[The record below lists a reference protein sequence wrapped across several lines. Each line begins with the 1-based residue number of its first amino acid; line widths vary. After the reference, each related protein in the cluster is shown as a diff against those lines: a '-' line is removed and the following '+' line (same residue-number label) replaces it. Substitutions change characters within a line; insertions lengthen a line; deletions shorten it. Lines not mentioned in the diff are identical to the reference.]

1 MIRAFAW
8 YVAVAT
14 IALGAA
20 GLVVDL
26 DRPEATGDRPEL
38 TARGDRIVAAWLP
51 RVRAEARE
59 LPRQTDALAAAAAD
73 AFAALGRN
81 DPTLARERIA
91 SGASALDRIASA
103 ADALRASRS
112 ESAVTLG
119 TARISDEAR
128 RPLTAIDDAIT
139 AAGMLETDWAAFA
152 GAVAEAADAMEAAPN
167 RGGAILERWSTTLVD
182 RLVTVDRARGRIA
195 AAVTALD

>member
-26 DRPEATGDRPEL
+26 DRPEAAGDRPEL
-38 TARGDRIVAAWLP
+38 TARGDRTVAAWLP
-51 RVRAEARE
+51 RVRADASE
-59 LPRQTDALAAAAAD
+59 LPTRTDALAAAAAD

-81 DPTLARERIA
+81 DPTFARERIA
-91 SGASALDRIASA
+91 TGAAALERIARA

-119 TARISDEAR
+119 RARISDEAR
-128 RPLTAIDDAIT
+128 RPLTAIDDAIA
-139 AAGMLETDWAAFA
+139 AAGTLRADWAAFA
-152 GAVAEAADAMEAAPN
+152 GAVAEAADAMEAAPD
-167 RGGAILERWSTTLVD
+167 RAGAILERWSTTLVE
-182 RLVTVDRARGRIA
+182 RLVVVDRARGRIA
-195 AAVTALD
+195 AAVAALD

>member
-26 DRPEATGDRPEL
+26 DRPEAAGDRPEL
-38 TARGDRIVAAWLP
+38 TARGDRMVAAWVP
-51 RVRAEARE
+51 RVRADARE
-59 LPRQTDALAAAAAD
+59 LPTQADALAAAATD

-91 SGASALDRIASA
+91 SGAAALERIATTA
-103 ADALRASRS
+103 ETLRASRS
-112 ESAVTLG
+112 ESELTLG
-119 TARISDEAR
+119 TARVSDEAR
-128 RPLTAIDDAIT
+128 RPLTAIDDAI
-139 AAGMLETDWAAFA
+139 AAADALQADWAAFA
-152 GAVAEAADAMEAAPN
+152 GAVVEAADAMEAAPN
-167 RGGAILERWSTTLVD
+167 RAGAILERSSATLVE
-182 RLVTVDRARGRIA
+182 RLIVVDRARGRIV
-195 AAVTALD
+195 AAVAALD